1 MRREVG
7 GDASAGW
14 SERVRTSQPQQ
25 ANDHNSHEWAN
36 LCNGITN
43 RAGWNIHPLL

>member
-1 MRREVG
+1 MLRLDG
-7 GDASAGW
+7 ANK
-14 SERVRTSQPQQ
+14 SERERTSQPQRV
-25 ANDHNSHEWAN
+25 NDHNSHEWAN